1 MVSVV
6 YSEKNLKILLFYI
19 IVPLTILLLVF
30 FIGTKIYE
38 KLRKN
43 KDVNHTNYVI
53 NYWTSFIGIF
63 IASILLSISIGYVAA
78 FTKLVN
84 DYNALDDNIFFY
96 YFFMIFPIIPFI
108 FLIIYIRKFI
118 RNLKNQD
125 KIEEGVEHS
134 EWEEE

>member
-1 MVSVV
+1 MVSAV
-6 YSEKNLKILLFYI
+6 YNEKNFKILLFYI
-19 IVPLTILLLVF
+19 IIPLTILLLVF

-43 KDVNHTNYVI
+43 KDINHTNYVI

-134 EWEEE
+134 E

>member
-134 EWEEE
+134 E

>member
-1 MVSVV
+1 MVNAV
-6 YSEKNLKILLFYI
+6 YNEKNFKILLFYI
-19 IVPLTILLLVF
+19 IIPLTILLLVF

-43 KDVNHTNYVI
+43 KDINHTNYVI
-53 NYWTSFIGIF
+53 NYWNSFIGVF
-63 IASILLSISIGYVAA
+63 IASVLLSVSIGYGVA

-96 YFFMIFPIIPFI
+96 YFFMAFPIIPLI

-118 RNLKNQD
+118 HNLKAQD
-125 KIEEGVEHS
+125 KIEEGVGYNER
-134 EWEEE
+134 EE

>member
-1 MVSVV
+1 MVSAV
-6 YSEKNLKILLFYI
+6 YSEKNFKILLFYI
-19 IVPLTILLLVF
+19 IIPLTILLLAF

-43 KDVNHTNYVI
+43 KDINHTNYVI

-125 KIEEGVEHS
+125 KIKEGVDHS
-134 EWEEE
+134 E